1 MSPHEVLSVRVE
13 AYVVFGNCA
22 VRCTSYDFAEPISI
36 ATANFVV
43 SAACK
48 QLNTVRRVDMPP
60 KKAPP
65 PPLRDTLPSSTL
77 IPPSAL
83 LRRFLT
89 RLPKSVIIDL
99 VLIWLDHPLCPIHEP
114 DDEEDLYMQDDET
127 LDDKKAIYAEYRDDN
142 VVSKSVVIDKILMND
157 WV

>member
-1 MSPHEVLSVRVE
+1 MYSKQITYHHH
-13 AYVVFGNCA
+13 
-22 VRCTSYDFAEPISI
+22 
-36 ATANFVV
+36 V
-43 SAACK
+43 S
-48 QLNTVRRVDMPP
+48 MPP

-99 VLIWLDHPLCPIHEP
+99 VSIWLDHPLCPIHEP